1 MYLAATEW
9 QAAIM
14 IGWFWV
20 GRKDESEE
28 VRHATRFLLKA
39 WSEEIERSLAAVPS
53 HTWCKANE
61 MCTYSSHM
69 TKAVCTNSKRCHG
82 WFWVKPISSFLSGV
96 YLHCW
101 KSFRKVFFKNP
112 FADIVEVYC
121 PVRCKIKMF
130 RLFICAVVKGLNLR
144 ALRSKRW
151 QVQLLRL
158 LRNRQLDL
166 AAIQETKIESDTDG
180 RTDRQTSLRNSSSL
194 VSSWCR
200 GEACVLLLTYSWV
213 PWMWKVYAA
222 GAFL

>member
-1 MYLAATEW
+1 MKCAPTVHIW
-9 QAAIM
+9 
-14 IGWFWV
+14 
-20 GRKDESEE
+20 RKLSAQILND
-28 VRHATRFLLKA
+28 A
-39 WSEEIERSLAAVPS
+39 
-53 HTWCKANE
+53 
-61 MCTYSSHM
+61 M
-69 TKAVCTNSKRCHG
+69 HG
-82 WFWVKPISSFLSGV
+82 WFWMKPISSFLSGV

-101 KSFRKVFFKNP
+101 KSFRKVFFKNLL
-112 FADIVEVYC
+112 ADIVDVYC
-121 PVRCKIKMF
+121 TVRCKIKMF
-130 RLFICAVVKGLNLR
+130 RLFICAVIKGLNLR
-144 ALRSKRW
+144 ALPSKRR

-213 PWMWKVYAA
+213 PWMWQVYAA